1 MKNIVIIGAGD
12 LGKEV
17 VWMIEDINKRKT
29 TYLIMGFLDDD
40 VEKTGNIH
48 YGYEVLGTLD
58 KLPELSE
65 KMDISAVIAI
75 QDGAIR
81 KTIVNHFSEFEA
93 WETIIHPSVNIAATS
108 CVGKGSILFANT
120 IVSVDSIL
128 GKFNMCYLAST
139 ICNDCK
145 FGDYVSVM
153 SGGLV
158 SEHVDMGEETY
169 LASGVCVYPHT
180 KIGKRVR
187 ASVGTTISKDCAD
200 DSVINGRGLNLFFK

>member
-17 VWMIEDINKRKT
+17 VWMIEDINKRKP
-29 TYLIMGFLDDD
+29 TYLIVGFLDDD
-40 VEKTGNIH
+40 IAKKGNIH
-48 YGYEVLGTLD
+48 HGYEILGTLD
-58 KLPELSE
+58 RLSEYSE
-65 KMDISAVIAI
+65 KMDISAAIAI
-75 QDGAIR
+75 QDGVIR
-81 KTIVNHFSEFEA
+81 KTIVERFPQFEA
-93 WETIIHPSVNIAATS
+93 WETIIHPSVNIASSTS
-108 CVGKGSILFANT
+108 VGKGSILFANT
-120 IVSVDSIL
+120 IVSVDSVL
-128 GKFNMCYLAST
+128 GRFNMCYLAAV

-158 SEHVDMGEETY
+158 SEHVDVGEETY
-169 LASGVCVYPHT
+169 LASGVCVYPHA

-200 DSVINGRGLNLFFK
+200 DAVVNGRGLNLFFK